1 MLKPTRLTGAVAL
14 TAVLIAGPAV
24 TASGSE
30 LDRPAASTAETNSTR
45 MEALIDRATPFI
57 AVADERF
64 VLDTSAGTVLT
75 TEEIDQ
81 VRSLLAGTN
90 TQLDSLQSKGTP
102 LVPVMTPPGST
113 DSDEIQAFAFK
124 EGVTKVEAHW
134 YGLRVWASRTT
145 LGVVGGGVGI
155 AGIWIPEPIVSKVVA
170 TIGIAVGTFAPG
182 GVVFNYTPV
191 SVPGFP
197 AGAVWGVEWQ

>member
-1 MLKPTRLTGAVAL
+1 
-14 TAVLIAGPAV
+14 
-24 TASGSE
+24 
-30 LDRPAASTAETNSTR
+30 
-45 MEALIDRATPFI
+45 MEALVARATPF
-57 AVADERF
+57 VTVTGERF
-64 VLDTSAGTVLT
+64 ALDDGATSALSTG
-75 TEEIDQ
+75 EITQ
-81 VRSLLAGTN
+81 VETLLAGTN
-90 TQLDSLQSKGTP
+90 AQLDSLEREGTP
-102 LVPVMTPPGST
+102 IVAVLATADST
-113 DSDEIQAFAFK
+113 SSDEIQAFAFK

-182 GVVFNYTPV
+182 GIVFNYTPV

>member
-1 MLKPTRLTGAVAL
+1 MLKPTRLTAAVTL
-14 TAVLIAGPAV
+14 TVVLIAGPAAA
-24 TASGSE
+24 ASASE
-30 LDRPAASTAETNSTR
+30 VDRPAASTAETSSTE
-45 MEALIDRATPFI
+45 MEALIERATPFI
-57 AVADERF
+57 TVAGERF
-64 VLDTSAGTVLT
+64 VLDVSAGSVLT
-75 TEEIDQ
+75 AEEIDQ
-81 VRSLLAGTN
+81 VRALLAGTN
-90 TQLDSLQSKGTP
+90 TQLDSLQRKGTP
-102 LVPVMTPPGST
+102 LVPVLTSPGSAT
-113 DSDEIQAFAFK
+113 SDEIQAFAFK

-134 YGLRVWASRTT
+134 YGLRVWVSRTT